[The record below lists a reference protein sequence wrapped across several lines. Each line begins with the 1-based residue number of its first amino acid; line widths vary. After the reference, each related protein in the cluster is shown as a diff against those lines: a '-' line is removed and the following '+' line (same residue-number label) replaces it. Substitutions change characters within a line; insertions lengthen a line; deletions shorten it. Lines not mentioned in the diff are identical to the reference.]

1 MSDLTDAERLAEVMA
16 PVRHVLLDFDGP
28 VCSVFGELPA
38 AEVARR
44 LAESIDADLPAE
56 DVGTDPLALLSV
68 IAERDRSLMTAAEVR
83 LRELE
88 VEAVL
93 TAPITPGVVEALQA
107 FRDTGRTVTIVSNNS
122 AAAVRRF
129 LDDHHLDHLV
139 AAVSS
144 RESPDP
150 KLLKPN
156 PYLLANALDQL
167 CESDERSRAV
177 MVGDSPTDAIASKE
191 LAVPFVGLATKSG
204 RDEAL
209 RRSDPGC
216 ALIGTMWELLPAV
229 SSSPSHPHHRV
240 QA

>member
-1 MSDLTDAERLAEVMA
+1 VNDLTDAERLAEVMA

-44 LAESIDADLPAE
+44 LAESIDADLPTE

-93 TAPITPGVVEALQA
+93 TAPITPGVVDALQA
-107 FRDTGRTVTIVSNNS
+107 FRDAGRAVTIVSNNS

-129 LDDHHLDHLV
+129 LDDHDLDGLV
-139 AAVSS
+139 TTICS
-144 RESPDP
+144 REQPDP
-150 KLLKPN
+150 ALLKPS
-156 PYLLANALDQL
+156 PYLLH
-167 CESDERSRAV
+167 RA
-177 MVGDSPTDAIASKE
+177 MHEHGTDAGECLMIGDSVTDVDAAASAGVTMIGFANRLGKDE
-191 LAVPFVGLATKSG
+191 AMRRRPVPPASVFVQMTELALAVPLTPSG
-204 RDEAL
+204 QRL
-209 RRSDPGC
+209 
-216 ALIGTMWELLPAV
+216 
-229 SSSPSHPHHRV
+229 SS
-240 QA
+240 